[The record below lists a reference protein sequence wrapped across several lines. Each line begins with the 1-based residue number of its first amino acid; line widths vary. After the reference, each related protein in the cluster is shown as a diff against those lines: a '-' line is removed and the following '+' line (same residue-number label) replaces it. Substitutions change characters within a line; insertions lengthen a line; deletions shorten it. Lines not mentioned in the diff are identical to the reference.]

1 MPGSKFDSFARDMDL
16 ALFDSFGEQAV
27 FNDRNAIHVILDRD
41 VVRENTYGESVVNS
55 FEITVQN
62 KEVAKLSKG
71 DRIDILADSYE
82 ISAIV
87 AGDYSITTG
96 AAFRV

>member
-1 MPGSKFDSFARDMDL
+1 MLSNADKLFAQMDDAIFNEFGVKGVLNDSVVID
-16 ALFDSFGEQAV
+16 
-27 FNDRNAIHVILDRD
+27 VILDRD
-41 VVRENTYGESVVNS
+41 VIREDNYGESIRNS
-55 FEITVQN
+55 FEITVNN

-87 AGDYSITTG
+87 SGDYSITTG